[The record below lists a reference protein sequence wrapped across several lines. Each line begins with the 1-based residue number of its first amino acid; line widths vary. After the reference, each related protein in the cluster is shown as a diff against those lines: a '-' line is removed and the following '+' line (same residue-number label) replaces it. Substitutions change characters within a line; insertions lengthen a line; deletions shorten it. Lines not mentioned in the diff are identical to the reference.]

1 MRKSQIKS
9 CGKTR
14 SMSTSQ
20 AREINNNNK
29 LTIHQTKIMLN
40 NHLRCGMVIRCY
52 NVDKEFK
59 FTFISL
65 NMGLKRREGGY
76 HPSDVFDLCSDLIL
90 EIHNLVHPILIA
102 PCQMFN
108 FRVCSSVLFSCTSVY

>member
-1 MRKSQIKS
+1 MPDMLFRHQNWYSSHHHAADETRMRKSQIKS

-20 AREINNNNK
+20 AREINKNNK
-29 LTIHQTKIMLN
+29 PTIHQTKIMLN
-40 NHLRCGMVIRCY
+40 NHLRCGTVIRCY

-76 HPSDVFDLCSDLIL
+76 HPSDVF
-90 EIHNLVHPILIA
+90 
-102 PCQMFN
+102 
-108 FRVCSSVLFSCTSVY
+108 

>member
-1 MRKSQIKS
+1 MRKSQIKA

-14 SMSTSQ
+14 SISTSQ

-40 NHLRCGMVIRCY
+40 NHLRCGTVIRSY

-59 FTFISL
+59 LTFISL
-65 NMGLKRREGGY
+65 NMRLKRREGGY
-76 HPSDVFDLCSDLIL
+76 HPSDVF
-90 EIHNLVHPILIA
+90 
-102 PCQMFN
+102 
-108 FRVCSSVLFSCTSVY
+108 

>member
-40 NHLRCGMVIRCY
+40 NHLRCGTVIRSY

-59 FTFISL
+59 LTFISL
-65 NMGLKRREGGY
+65 K
-76 HPSDVFDLCSDLIL
+76 H
-90 EIHNLVHPILIA
+90 EIEEKGRWIPPLRCLLTYAVI
-102 PCQMFN
+102 
-108 FRVCSSVLFSCTSVY
+108 